1 MMDRPQFPTPPRHFN
16 DAALDRFFWQ
26 QREEWHSTAL
36 AEALDEVSRNWHE
49 QKLSLARAKLS
60 EMPS

>member
-1 MMDRPQFPTPPRHFN
+1 MIDRHFN

-36 AEALDEVSRNWHE
+36 AEALDEVSLNWHE

-60 EMPS
+60 EPCLPEASRAM

>member
-1 MMDRPQFPTPPRHFN
+1 MIDRPRFATAPAHIHGQ
-16 DAALDRFFWQ
+16 ALNRFFWE
-26 QREEWHSTAL
+26 QREQWHSTAL
-36 AEALDEVSRNWHE
+36 AEALDEVSRKWHE